1 MLISALLLVSSPI
14 WGKVLGLNNWKNGV
28 ALHKIGARGF
38 EVKIRSS
45 VLGTLKF
52 NVQVSK

>member
-14 WGKVLGLNNWKNGV
+14 WGKVFGLNNWKNGV
-28 ALHKIGARGF
+28 AFHKSGARGF

-45 VLGTLKF
+45 VLGTVKF